1 MQLLRFIPGNYLS
14 DNLHRVELYNPGPQA
29 ARLDNWLLVTRDYVF
44 CFPAGTTLG
53 ADRRLSL
60 AKDRQP
66 NRPVDIRL
74 LGHPNFMI
82 KLYSR
87 KVEGN
92 YCALLDARGQLV
104 EGFYF
109 AELAF
114 VPFLPDSG
122 GCYRDNQP
130 FEACYRLPPEQ
141 SPRWKYLPVGY
152 DPAVGFEQASGHWR
166 LISARST
173 ENLYPTTAFAELSA
187 RYREGAVVIRAT
199 TRFEDG
205 LTGLILER
213 GETLEALQ
221 PIARI
226 ETAGTSRQPQDYLFY
241 DTTAQPN
248 RTYYYRMRSAEA
260 PGLATESKI
269 VEVET
274 YMPPVEFRLEVLYDE
289 RGPSVRYASVLTQ
302 VVVIKLLD
310 ERWRE
315 WAILHEGL
323 VYADTP
329 HLLRLEAEG
338 LPRGRYRVV
347 AATET
352 RRYLAELIID

>member
-1 MQLLRFIPGNYLS
+1 MQLLRFIPGNYLG
-14 DNLHRVELYNPGPQA
+14 DNLHRVELYNPGPDA
-29 ARLDNWLLVTRDYVF
+29 VRLDDWLLVTRDYVF
-44 CFPAGTTLG
+44 RFPSGTRLG
-53 ADRRLSL
+53 PDRRLSL
-60 AKDRQP
+60 AKELQP
-66 NRPVDIRL
+66 GRPVDIRL

-92 YCALLDARGQLV
+92 FCALVDARGQLV
-104 EGFYF
+104 EGFYV

-122 GCYRDNQP
+122 SCYRDNSP
-130 FEACYRLPPEQ
+130 IEACYRLPPEQ
-141 SPRWKYLPVGY
+141 SPRWRHLPLGY
-152 DPAVGFEQASGHWR
+152 DPAIGFEQAGGQWR

-173 ENLYPTTAFAELSA
+173 ENLYPTTAFDALTV
-187 RYREGAVVIRAT
+187 RYREGAVVVQAT

-205 LTGLILER
+205 LAELILER
-213 GETLEALQ
+213 GESLDALQ

-226 ETAGTSRQPQDYLFY
+226 ATAGTSRQPQEYLLY
-241 DTTAQPN
+241 DTTARPN
-248 RTYYYRMRSAEA
+248 RTYYYRLRSAEA

-274 YMPPVEFRLEVLYDE
+274 RVPPVEFRLEVQRDE
-289 RGPSVRYASVLTQ
+289 RGLSLRYSSALTQ
-302 VVVIKLLD
+302 VVVIKLMGTD
-310 ERWRE
+310 WRE

-329 HLLRLEAEG
+329 HLLRLEPRG
-338 LPRGRYRVV
+338 LPPGRYRIV

-352 RRYLAELIID
+352 RRYLQELVLD